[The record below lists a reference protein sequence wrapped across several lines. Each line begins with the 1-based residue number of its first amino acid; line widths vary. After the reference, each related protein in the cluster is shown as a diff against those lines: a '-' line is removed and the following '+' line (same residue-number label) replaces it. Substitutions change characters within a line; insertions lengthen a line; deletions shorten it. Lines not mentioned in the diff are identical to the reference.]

1 MDEVTNG
8 YELEIVPIKAAEENK
23 TGITIKGK
31 DVEYLEAHRIL
42 KAFFQTRGQKYLING
57 TEIRIVDLP
66 KNKLIKVEVKQKG
79 GMSGK
84 VNLNIYEVNT
94 RGGATIMI
102 QKVSGGGF
110 EHVKIFGLRVIKFLI
125 DGLIVGNILADNID
139 NYKIKVEKTG
149 KKEENILTEQ
159 KFKCEKCEKS
169 FKSEQ
174 GMKLHMTRT
183 HEEKNDE
190 CESCEISF
198 DSSEDFGKH
207 KELIHGDI
215 SSPLAKKQ
223 KQCTE
228 EMEIEFSE
236 QFEDTLKEL
245 EFISWEE
252 RRFNIDSQKQK

>member
-1 MDEVTNG
+1 
-8 YELEIVPIKAAEENK
+8 
-23 TGITIKGK
+23 
-31 DVEYLEAHRIL
+31 
-42 KAFFQTRGQKYLING
+42 
-57 TEIRIVDLP
+57 
-66 KNKLIKVEVKQKG
+66 
-79 GMSGK
+79 
-84 VNLNIYEVNT
+84 
-94 RGGATIMI
+94 MI

-159 KFKCEKCEKS
+159 KFKCEKCEK
-169 FKSEQ
+169 

-183 HEEKNDE
+183 QEEKNDE

-223 KQCTE
+223 KQSTE

>member
-102 QKVSGGGF
+102 QNSCHARLQ
-110 EHVKIFGLRVIKFLI
+110 HVLPNFKPDSIIK
-125 DGLIVGNILADNID
+125 
-139 NYKIKVEKTG
+139 
-149 KKEENILTEQ
+149 
-159 KFKCEKCEKS
+159 S
-169 FKSEQ
+169 
-174 GMKLHMTRT
+174 
-183 HEEKNDE
+183 
-190 CESCEISF
+190 
-198 DSSEDFGKH
+198 
-207 KELIHGDI
+207 
-215 SSPLAKKQ
+215 
-223 KQCTE
+223 
-228 EMEIEFSE
+228 
-236 QFEDTLKEL
+236 
-245 EFISWEE
+245 
-252 RRFNIDSQKQK
+252 